1 MYTKELKATM
11 DWENPAWRNKFWT
24 LMALSVFPTLQRLD
38 EEGRVPDLTPEKKVT
53 VGLAIKKI
61 LDMVEHDF
69 GRTSMTHVVGCVSTL
84 MDRSLGPL
92 HCDTVRKLEAE
103 GVVISGVEKVIIY
116 G

>member
-38 EEGRVPDLTPEKKVT
+38 EEGRVPDIAPKELVRIGK
-53 VGLAIKKI
+53 AIKKI
-61 LDMVEHDF
+61 LDTVEHDF
-69 GRTSMTHVVGCVSTL
+69 GRTSMMHVVGCVSKL

-92 HCDTVRKLEAE
+92 HGDTVRKLEAE
-103 GVVISGVEKVIIY
+103 GCVISGIAKVIVY
-116 G
+116 